1 MAKPDFEPV
10 APLVAVKSL
19 EDEDEETEERETQYP
34 MESDEVEMCEVVAAY
49 ENSRFAVGQIVW
61 VRAPAYHCAPRM
73 EDGTLFV
80 DEYSVVAVQ
89 KLS

>member
-10 APLVAVKSL
+10 APLVALKSL
-19 EDEDEETEERETQYP
+19 EDEDEESAEQTTYP
-34 MESDEVEMCEVVAAY
+34 PDSGEVEMCEVVAVY
-49 ENSRFAVGQIVW
+49 ENSRFKVGQIVW

-80 DEYSVVAVQ
+80 DEYSIVAVQ